1 MWEEISNNDILYFL
15 LPKIVMHCEFLFVL
29 VPFYS
34 LLAHKKSHGIALSNK
49 FAIAFV
55 VLFFHFM
62 TIAIFIVFSFF

>member
-1 MWEEISNNDILYFL
+1 
-15 LPKIVMHCEFLFVL
+15 MHYEFLFVL

-34 LLAHKKSHGIALSNK
+34 LPAHKKSRGIALSNK

-62 TIAIFIVFSFF
+62 IIAIFIVLSFF